1 MNKILEEAR
10 AAVVKAVPETMAP
23 SDVQKG
29 TIIRH
34 QEGWTTTALG
44 PVDKHNGISHE
55 NGYGPAST
63 FTIVGRPIRLA
74 DVLRTLQQACG
85 TWDSV
90 ELWCNRESAELI
102 FERGTYDGEGD
113 ERDLVKWNLALD
125 SIDDQ
130 EQPVIAF
137 IHKILV
143 HE

>member
-1 MNKILEEAR
+1 MTNLLEEVR
-10 AAVVKAVPETMAP
+10 AAVVKAVPELIESFP
-23 SDVQKG
+23 SCPDCG
-29 TIIRH
+29 ET
-34 QEGWTTTALG
+34 LG
-44 PVDKHNGISHE
+44 KE
-55 NGYGPAST
+55 EEQGYWFCPKCPLTNSRKEPGLS
-63 FTIVGRPIRLA
+63 RPIRLA

-113 ERDLVKWNLALD
+113 ERDLVKWNLAADNL
-125 SIDDQ
+125 DDQ
-130 EQPVIAF
+130 EQPTIAF